1 MFRTNELQRYAFIW
15 KTKKK
20 WGKKSFLSKCVTNSH
35 SKTRGV

>member
-20 WGKKSFLSKCVTNSH
+20 WGKIVFFIKM
-35 SKTRGV
+35 RD